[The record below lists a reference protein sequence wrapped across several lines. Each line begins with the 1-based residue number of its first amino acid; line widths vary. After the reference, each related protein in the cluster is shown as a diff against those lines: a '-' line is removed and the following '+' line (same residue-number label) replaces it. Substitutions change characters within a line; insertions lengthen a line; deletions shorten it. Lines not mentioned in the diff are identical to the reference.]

1 VGSKNKSPSFFFNVI
16 QVLHIVLTPNG
27 FWSLQPH
34 LFCVGFSPSECKRMT
49 QSACDV
55 RCKRYMMV
63 VREFR
68 RLRGETWDASF
79 SARLGKAA
87 SKLYREIY
95 GKPPT
100 LRRSKRAHRNFV
112 TRFPC
117 GIIEQAYQQLVARG
131 IPLVGNVT
139 PKALWRERVRQLEEE
154 RARANGPT
162 ANVDA
167 IATGDET

>member
-1 VGSKNKSPSFFFNVI
+1 
-16 QVLHIVLTPNG
+16 
-27 FWSLQPH
+27 
-34 LFCVGFSPSECKRMT
+34 
-49 QSACDV
+49 
-55 RCKRYMMV
+55 MV

-112 TRFPC
+112 TQFPC
-117 GIIEQAYQQLVARG
+117 GIIEQAYQQLIAQG
-131 IPLVGNVT
+131 IPSVGNVT
-139 PKALWRERVRQLEEE
+139 PKSIWRERVWQLEEE
-154 RARANGPT
+154 KARANGPA
-162 ANVDA
+162 ANPN
-167 IATGDET
+167 ATEDGGQPRF

>member
-1 VGSKNKSPSFFFNVI
+1 M
-16 QVLHIVLTPNG
+16 QTP
-27 FWSLQPH
+27 
-34 LFCVGFSPSECKRMT
+34 
-49 QSACDV
+49 CDV
-55 RCKRYMMV
+55 RCKRFPMV

-100 LRRSKRAHRNFV
+100 LRRSQRAHRNFV

-117 GIIEQAYQQLVARG
+117 GIIEQAYQQLVAQG
-131 IPLVGNVT
+131 VPLVGNVT
-139 PKALWRERVRQLEEE
+139 PRSIWRERVRQLKEEK
-154 RARANGPT
+154 ARANGPT
-162 ANVDA
+162 ANLDA
-167 IATGDET
+167 TAAGDEAPPQSITSKQGPA